1 MSILITK
8 KRDLLPKLHKVIN
21 ALVDMSADLAKLEL
35 TDNEEASKRARRDI
49 IDIKN
54 KYMKD
59 LNDEITNLRFDL
71 NTSKGRKTKRPRKQI
86 NPDTNE

>member
-1 MSILITK
+1 MIVK
-8 KRDLLPKLHKVIN
+8 KRELIPKLNKVIN
-21 ALVDMSADLAKLEL
+21 ALVSMSADLAKLEL

-54 KYMKD
+54 IYLKD

-71 NTSKGRKTKRPRKQI
+71 NTSKGRKVKRPRKS
-86 NPDTNE
+86 TNTNIK